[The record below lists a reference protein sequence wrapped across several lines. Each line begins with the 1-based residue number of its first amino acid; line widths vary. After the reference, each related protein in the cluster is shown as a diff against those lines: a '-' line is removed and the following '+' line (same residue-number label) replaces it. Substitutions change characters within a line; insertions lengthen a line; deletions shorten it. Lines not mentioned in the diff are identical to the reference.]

1 MKYKIRR
8 VVFALILV
16 GLLTIFTS
24 IALQKGIDAQIQQDK
39 VMWENHM
46 KVHEIK
52 QGDWLR
58 VSPDQEND

>member
-16 GLLTIFTS
+16 RLLTIFTS
-24 IALQKGIDAQIQQDK
+24 IVLQKGIDAQIEQDRA
-39 VMWENHM
+39 MWENHM

-52 QGDWLR
+52 
-58 VSPDQEND
+58 

>member
-16 GLLTIFTS
+16 GLLTVFTS
-24 IALQKGIDAQIQQDK
+24 VVLEKGIDAQIEQDR

-46 KVHEIK
+46 KVHQIK
-52 QGDWLR
+52 
-58 VSPDQEND
+58 

>member
-24 IALQKGIDAQIQQDK
+24 IALQKGIDAQIEQDK
-39 VMWENHM
+39 LIWQEHQ
-46 KVHEIK
+46 KVHQIK
-52 QGDWLR
+52 
-58 VSPDQEND
+58 